1 MLLDRLGH
9 HDKALLDAAAEC
21 IIARGEACTSNSSG
35 GSSVG
40 DSSERD
46 SSGEIDA
53 MAAAAAAAEA
63 QPSRAAGMAA
73 AVQAWCFARCKY
85 NMPRLYDALGA
96 SILQH
101 LACVPPYNLAQ
112 LLWAFASQGCR
123 HRPLLAA
130 AARLVTTR
138 LLRVEAVR
146 SRRRAGSLAS
156 DSSNSGGSASLLDY
170 DYADRSS
177 MQEAQREQQALQQSD
192 SGTRSSGP
200 AMPQSVQ
207 TQQQDAAK
215 RDGREPHFDSQGVAN
230 TLWAFSKAGHR
241 CPQLMQRIGDEL
253 AGSYTLATV
262 AGASSTPASSSASD
276 GATHRHLD
284 SAQTL
289 PGQGHFAAPPSL
301 GVSGL
306 LGADMSHASSAGS
319 TGRLKGEASSAARA
333 SHAAES
339 AGAAYREVV
348 EFGSSSADLQCSSPG
363 ELFDASVPLLG
374 PAPSPPCDDP
384 AEQAQAPESDTG
396 AGGHRSGEAAAS
408 QALPAGPMFGSLAYG
423 LGDPALDPRLN
434 PEINMEA
441 MHPADLCLIAWA
453 FAKLRFPHPAL
464 FSALLRAALRDAPR
478 YNLKGWSQ
486 LVWAYSTLGL
496 PEEELLMSRLQQL
509 QLQQE
514 RQQSEAQASGQQH
527 QHQQRRGFQQ
537 GQGSGQGFV
546 RGKVMGRHRGR
557 AGAQRPR
564 RQWATGAGR
573 RDGGEGGGS
582 SSGGSSDGARP
593 NRRPGLW
600 SRSTDMNGSGSGRSN
615 AGGGNSSFGGGSNN
629 AGSGGRDRE
638 RDAHG
643 SLTQGPEGGAGA
655 AITDP
660 LSSCSCLVQPGVG
673 GVHFAQARSVLA
685 PVGSEPGHTAAAAAG
700 NSEGLTVLSE
710 GAGRLQSLR
719 VASPTLLVP
728 PVARDWLHEASAF
741 GSSIGSSGPSSS
753 GSSNSA
759 RRVIQPGASAL
770 AAVQASLADAEG
782 DAYGD
787 AEADAMLATQQHA
800 VLRPGLSGRAG
811 SGNGSGR
818 QSRRAVQ
825 TWAQRPQATTSAAEH
840 RLHVSQSSAE
850 LLPRPNRPPPTH
862 AGRAELGAVIQHTAA
877 AAAVV
882 GHAWDEG
889 TLQAV
894 PASVIVM
901 AGIAPQAL

>member
-1 MLLDRLGH
+1 
-9 HDKALLDAAAEC
+9 
-21 IIARGEACTSNSSG
+21 
-35 GSSVG
+35 
-40 DSSERD
+40 
-46 SSGEIDA
+46 
-53 MAAAAAAAEA
+53 
-63 QPSRAAGMAA
+63 MAA

-138 LLRVEAVR
+138 LLRFEAVR

-156 DSSNSGGSASLLDY
+156 GSSNSIGSVSLLDY
-170 DYADRSS
+170 DYADLSS
-177 MQEAQREQQALQQSD
+177 MQEAQREQQPLQQSD
-192 SGTRSSGP
+192 LSTKGSGP
-200 AMPQSVQ
+200 AMLQSAQ
-207 TQQQDAAK
+207 TQQQGVAEG
-215 RDGREPHFDSQGVAN
+215 DGREPHFDSQGVAN

-262 AGASSTPASSSASD
+262 AGASSTPASTTASD
-276 GATHRHLD
+276 GATHRHPD

-289 PGQGHFAAPPSL
+289 SRQGHFAAPPSL

-306 LGADMSHASSAGS
+306 LDADMSHATTAGS
-319 TGRLKGEASSAARA
+319 TNGLNSEASSAARA
-333 SHAAES
+333 SHADES
-339 AGAAYREVV
+339 AGAAYSEVV
-348 EFGSSSADLQCSSPG
+348 EFSSSRADLQCSLPG
-363 ELFDASVPLLG
+363 DLFDASVPLLG

-396 AGGHRSGEAAAS
+396 AGGHCSDESAAS
-408 QALPAGPMFGSLAYG
+408 QAMSAGPIFGSLAYS
-423 LGDPALDPRLN
+423 LGEPALDPRLN

-564 RQWATGAGR
+564 RQWATAAGR

-582 SSGGSSDGARP
+582 SSSGSSDGARP
-593 NRRPGLW
+593 NRRHGLW

-615 AGGGNSSFGGGSNN
+615 AGGGNSSLGGGSSN

-643 SLTQGPEGGAGA
+643 SLTQGPEAGAGA

-673 GVHFAQARSVLA
+673 GVHFAQARSALA
-685 PVGSEPGHTAAAAAG
+685 PVGAEPGHTAAAAAA

-719 VASPTLLVP
+719 VASPALLVP
-728 PVARDWLHEASAF
+728 PVARDWLREASAF
-741 GSSIGSSGPSSS
+741 SSSIGSSGPSSS
-753 GSSNSA
+753 GSSGSSSSA
-759 RRVIQPGASAL
+759 RQAAQPGASAL

-787 AEADAMLATQQHA
+787 AEADAMLAMQQHA
-800 VLRPGLSGRAG
+800 VLRPGLPGRAG
-811 SGNGSGR
+811 SGNGSSR

-862 AGRAELGAVIQHTAA
+862 TGRAELGVVIQHTAAAAAAATA